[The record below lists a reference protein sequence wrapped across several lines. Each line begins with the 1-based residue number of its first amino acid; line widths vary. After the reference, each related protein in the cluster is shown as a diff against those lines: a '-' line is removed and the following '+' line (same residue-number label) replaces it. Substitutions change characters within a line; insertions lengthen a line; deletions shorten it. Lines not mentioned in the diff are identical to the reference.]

1 MRKVILSLVI
11 GIFLLVASGVF
22 AGAEFSEEF
31 QSFVEDIAEQR
42 GINQSDITNISQV
55 DFNDLPDQVNLTNI
69 DQTSLGLFQVNI
81 VNSSPVYVITMT
93 DTVFKKTIE
102 TIDLKRSYLNFGYS
116 GKMPD
121 TGFLK
126 TSTEVESSLEKG
138 YVMIRP
144 GNITGI
150 STNLDVTKSAA
161 NAQIEVII
169 YKNGEALGFGNTLIA
184 DAEGVKTDYDIQSE
198 GLGSFNAGDVVSVY
212 VNATGNID
220 WGDVTTLIE
229 ITTSS

>member
-220 WGDVTTLIE
+220 WGDVTTFIE